1 MQAQNINMAQ
11 RDGSRRHLGSCL
23 LHSEG
28 HHRGHGLQSRY
39 ASLTGKRTWMEGK
52 GREQAEDTIHSGLCD
67 VTGVKALTPS
77 LTA

>member
-1 MQAQNINMAQ
+1 MQAQSTSMAQ
-11 RDGSRRHLGSCL
+11 RDGSRRHLTCL
-23 LHSEG
+23 QSEG

-39 ASLTGKRTWMEGK
+39 ASLTGKRTWMEREGK
-52 GREQAEDTIHSGLCD
+52 GEQAEDAIHSGLCD